1 MINSVLIENPLPF
14 MIESYMKK
22 NALKGKYSSGKI
34 QYFLKDDLPNKILIS
49 FESENLLDSFINDYN
64 GKFFKEKLDYK
75 LKIEKNQKTE
85 EEIQKE
91 IEKIKT
97 EYEPYKFE
105 IQYEKEWKIDYA
117 NSPEK
122 PGLLY
127 INEEA
132 KNKVYKTFKFLIAK
146 FGKNIFEGKSII
158 NISFPIFFY
167 DKRTYAQV
175 FAYEHRLA
183 PYFLSRA
190 AFYKIKMERFK
201 YIIIHLISFLH
212 ISTIQT
218 QPFKPVVGETFQCRI
233 GNFNLYIEN
242 TTSDSLTN
250 NFYGFDDDKNYK
262 IYGYQIYDISTMP
275 NSIVASK
282 VGKYYIEF
290 KDGSKY
296 LLRQP
301 NITLKG
307 ISIGDRTFNYTHKIV
322 IYDLNNNLC
331 AYIEMNPEEVGFFK
345 SFFKKKN
352 TFPDFFK
359 GDIVESSF
367 VKMDDKGCNHILNK
381 GYKSLCKIEG
391 EWTSSCRFDDVEYWD
406 IEDYKLIQMYHYG
419 YLLPSDSSLRPDLL
433 EFIKDVQE
441 KSQIEKEK
449 IEADAERDI
458 NLRKTYANKNTK

>member
-1 MINSVLIENPLPF
+1 MATNSILITNPLPF
-14 MIESYMKK
+14 MIESFMKK
-22 NALKGKYSSGKI
+22 SVLKGKYSSGKI
-34 QYFLKDDLPNKILIS
+34 HYILKDDLPNKILIS
-49 FESENLLDSFINDYN
+49 FESENLVESFINDYN
-64 GKFFKEKLDYK
+64 EKFFNDKIDYK
-75 LKIEKNQKTE
+75 LNIEKSQKTA

-91 IEKIKT
+91 IDQNKT

-132 KNKVYKTFKFLIAK
+132 KNKIYKTFKFLITK
-146 FGKNIFEGKSII
+146 FGKNLFEGKSII
-158 NISFPIFFY
+158 NISFPIFLY
-167 DKRTYAQV
+167 DKRSYAQV

-190 AFYKIKMERFK
+190 YFCKDKMERFK
-201 YIIIHLISFLH
+201 YIISHLLAFLH

-233 GNFNLYIEN
+233 GNFVLYLEN
-242 TTSDSLTN
+242 TTSESLTN
-250 NFYGFDDDKNYK
+250 NFYGYDDDKNYK
-262 IYGYQIYDISTMP
+262 IYGYQISDISTLP
-275 NSIVASK
+275 NSVIASK
-282 VGKYYIEF
+282 LGKYYIEF
-290 KDGSKY
+290 KDGNKY
-296 LLRQP
+296 LLRLP
-301 NITLKG
+301 NMTLKG
-307 ISIGDRTFNYTHKIV
+307 INVGDRTFNYTDKV
-322 IYDLNNNLC
+322 LVYDLTNNLC
-331 AYIEMNPEEVGFFK
+331 AFIEMNPEEVGFFK

-367 VKMDDKGCNHILNK
+367 VKMDEKGCNHTLNK

-391 EWTSSCRFDDVEYWD
+391 EWTSSIRFDDEEYWD
-406 IEDYKLIQMYHYG
+406 IEDYDKLIQMYHYG
-419 YLLPSDSSLRPDLL
+419 YLCPSDSSLRLDLI
-433 EFIKDVQE
+433 EFIKDNQE
-441 KSQIEKEK
+441 KSQVEKEK

-458 NLRKTYANKNTK
+458 NLRKKMQIK